1 MKLAAALAAAVLTLG
16 IAACG
21 DSDDDSSGDDAGKLR
36 IGLEAPLSG
45 DLQTLGEGML
55 NGAPMRILG
64 SSIATQL
71 LSVPARSTRTSAGS
85 ETPRPSNGRPWEG

>member
-21 DSDDDSSGDDAGKLR
+21 DSDDDSSGDDGGKLR

-55 NGAPMRILG
+55 NGAELAADQLSADGGLLG
-64 SSIATQL
+64 AL
-71 LSVPARSTRTSAGS
+71 
-85 ETPRPSNGRPWEG
+85 